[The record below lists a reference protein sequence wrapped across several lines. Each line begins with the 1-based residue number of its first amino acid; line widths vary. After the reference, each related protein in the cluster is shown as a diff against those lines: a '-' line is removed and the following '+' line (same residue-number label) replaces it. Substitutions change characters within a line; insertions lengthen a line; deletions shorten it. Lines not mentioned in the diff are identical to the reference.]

1 MLGISSSEASAVL
14 KATPQTPTTETPAR
28 DEQELSVYKNWVTLT
43 LSGAEA
49 GGAAEE
55 VLGGSSVEFE
65 G

>member
-1 MLGISSSEASAVL
+1 M
-14 KATPQTPTTETPAR
+14 TPATETPAR